1 MSIYEIITV
10 SIALIGNSIKKVTF
24 ENTTDKSMKSKQHQ
38 TTGDLVQEL
47 KEDLSHLG
55 EDVSH
60 LASKMDDFKKSSF
73 KIQHALGPV
82 HVRLSTFYFII
93 ILIFSRINTQYE
105 FCRHS
110 LITLTSFWPFFDN
123 LTVVDICEGIPF
135 SQIKEN
141 LHSITYPA
149 TMS

>member
-1 MSIYEIITV
+1 MSCAKIRDITKITSTTWSISKIIPV

-24 ENTTDKSMKSKQHQ
+24 ENTTDKSMKSKQNQ

-73 KIQHALGPV
+73 KIQHALG
-82 HVRLSTFYFII
+82 LSMSVYSLF
-93 ILIFSRINTQYE
+93 FSI
-105 FCRHS
+105 
-110 LITLTSFWPFFDN
+110 
-123 LTVVDICEGIPF
+123 
-135 SQIKEN
+135 
-141 LHSITYPA
+141 
-149 TMS
+149 

>member
-1 MSIYEIITV
+1 MIKKNILDLPKITATTWSINKIIPV

-24 ENTTDKSMKSKQHQ
+24 ENTATKFMKSKQNQ

-73 KIQHALGPV
+73 KIQHALGP
-82 HVRLSTFYFII
+82 SMSFYYHFII
-93 ILIFSRINTQYE
+93 SSR
-105 FCRHS
+105 
-110 LITLTSFWPFFDN
+110 
-123 LTVVDICEGIPF
+123 
-135 SQIKEN
+135 
-141 LHSITYPA
+141 
-149 TMS
+149 

>member
-1 MSIYEIITV
+1 MLVFLVDLKTPKGHFEINWNDKKNILDLPKITATTWSINKIIPV

-24 ENTTDKSMKSKQHQ
+24 ENTATKFMKSKQNQ

-82 HVRLSTFYFII
+82 HVLLSPFHY
-93 ILIFSRINTQYE
+93 LI
-105 FCRHS
+105 
-110 LITLTSFWPFFDN
+110 
-123 LTVVDICEGIPF
+123 
-135 SQIKEN
+135 QIKLN
-141 LHSITYPA
+141 TVFP
-149 TMS
+149 

>member
-1 MSIYEIITV
+1 MPV
-10 SIALIGNSIKKVTF
+10 SIALIGNSIQKVTF
-24 ENTTDKSMKSKQHQ
+24 ENTDTSMKSKQNQ

-82 HVRLSTFYFII
+82 HVPLFTFFHYN
-93 ILIFSRINTQYE
+93 ILILS
-105 FCRHS
+105 
-110 LITLTSFWPFFDN
+110 
-123 LTVVDICEGIPF
+123 G
-135 SQIKEN
+135 
-141 LHSITYPA
+141 
-149 TMS
+149 